1 MNARKNLRG
10 DYWRSL
16 RNRSVVAPG
25 SRRTSAKAGAALIQK
40 TREQMG
46 SLHASAPARAESVA
60 YYPKMGFA
68 RHESAWILR
77 ADESLT
83 ISRR

>member
-1 MNARKNLRG
+1 LSSDKKSAG
-10 DYWRSL
+10 DGRAAHQ
-16 RNRSVVAPG
+16 RQAM
-25 SRRTSAKAGAALIQK
+25 GAALIQK